1 MKRLHNLVAAGS
13 VLVMSLLIAG
23 CTLQDQLQE
32 LLGSQD
38 WSSQDWSQWLQNLL
52 NSLGAGG

>member
-23 CTLQDQLQE
+23 CTLEDQLQE

-38 WSSQDWSQWLQNLL
+38 WSQWLQDLL